1 MGHERFT
8 SRATARVANPAQ
20 ITPRRRVDKL
30 ACQRGKQVAPIGS
43 IVQIRQVS
51 TKPLLRQPTVTLWL
65 SFSAFCGA
73 GEICLSSDGSRSES
87 GADNAAKP
95 SRRARSPARRVSC
108 SRGGSPQGEHR
119 CIAPK
124 ALGALAPRGSIV
136 QIRRVSTKP
145 LSKQRTVNCPLNK
158 K

>member
-1 MGHERFT
+1 MKVIRLSDIHERFEFIWVGQTPPISNYQGWGKLRSIYVPHAPPEKDSHICGCLFLLLGHKRFT

-43 IVQIRQVS
+43 IVQIR
-51 TKPLLRQPTVTLWL
+51 
-65 SFSAFCGA
+65 
-73 GEICLSSDGSRSES
+73 
-87 GADNAAKP
+87 
-95 SRRARSPARRVSC
+95 
-108 SRGGSPQGEHR
+108 
-119 CIAPK
+119 
-124 ALGALAPRGSIV
+124 
-136 QIRRVSTKP
+136 RVSTKP